1 MKGMPASRVDIIT
14 AGAIVLDEAVQAL
27 GATALTVNA
36 RGMRE
41 GIIIEAVQ
49 RERGVTPP
57 LDRIG
62 WVRGFGRSCR
72 SDAPHAEQVRRLAL
86 ELFDGLV
93 DDAGLDA
100 ESRPLLEA
108 AALLHDVGY
117 CVSYD
122 SHHKHS
128 HHLISHAEL
137 PGFGPEE
144 RMLIAA
150 IARYHRGALPK
161 GKHPE
166 FAALDAEGR
175 RTVEQLAALLRVADG
190 LDRSQAQRVG
200 HLTVAWGPDRVE
212 VRIAGVP
219 PLDAEIHGAERK
231 ADLFERAFGRPVV
244 IRAETTD
251 GT

>member
-1 MKGMPASRVDIIT
+1 MEGF
-14 AGAIVLDEAVQAL
+14 AV
-27 GATALTVNA
+27 
-36 RGMRE
+36 E
-41 GIIIEAVQ
+41 G
-49 RERGVTPP
+49 
-57 LDRIG
+57 
-62 WVRGFGRSCR
+62 FK
-72 SDAPHAEQVRRLAL
+72 
-86 ELFDGLV
+86 LV

-100 ESRPLLEA
+100 ASRPLLEA

-161 GKHPE
+161 AKHPE

-200 HLTVAWGPDRVE
+200 HLAVAWGPDRVE
-212 VRIAGVP
+212 VRVGGVP

-231 ADLFERAFGRPVV
+231 ADLFERVFGRQVV
-244 IRAETTD
+244 VRAETTV